1 MSYAEKI
8 TAYEAKRVSLAAGLQ
23 TIMESADAE
32 GTTVDAEQDE
42 QFEEL
47 KGQIEAIDKQLARY
61 RDLENLAAKAAV
73 PAAGKTSDEGSQSRG
88 GEAIIVKTQPKL
100 EPGMEFARLM
110 KAYGEAKGNMDLAA
124 RIAQN
129 RYGPDS
135 NAYGALKRIAER
147 GQQRLQWDG
156 YEKANVL
163 AGSTASGNWASDL
176 VLDEGGSFA
185 DMVEY
190 ARAATIVGKFGTGNI
205 PSLRRI
211 PFRTALGI
219 STSGGAGYWVGEG
232 LAKPLT
238 SFNVNKTFLEPLKC
252 ANIVVLTEELL
263 MSSASSAET
272 LVRDEMRNALVELID
287 VSFIDPNNSGS
298 ANVEPASITNGADAI
313 VASSGGDADDI
324 RLDLRSLVQK
334 FVNANTEGE
343 SVVLIMRTG
352 DALAAS
358 MLTNALGQ
366 TEFPNVGMGGGNLI
380 GLPVI
385 TSQNVPSGVIVAV
398 QPSNIYFADEG
409 GFMVDVSREASLLMT
424 DDANAN
430 HNSVTPT
437 PSQVVSMWQ
446 TNSVAF
452 RCERILN
459 WARRRST
466 AVAYITSAA
475 WGGAVNT

>member
-32 GTTVDAEQDE
+32 GTTLDAEQDE

-163 AGSTASGNWASDL
+163 AGSTASSTRVVASPIWWNTP
-176 VLDEGGSFA
+176 
-185 DMVEY
+185 
-190 ARAATIVGKFGTGNI
+190 AR
-205 PSLRRI
+205 PR
-211 PFRTALGI
+211 
-219 STSGGAGYWVGEG
+219 
-232 LAKPLT
+232 
-238 SFNVNKTFLEPLKC
+238 
-252 ANIVVLTEELL
+252 
-263 MSSASSAET
+263 SSASSARAT
-272 LVRDEMRNALVELID
+272 SRRC
-287 VSFIDPNNSGS
+287 
-298 ANVEPASITNGADAI
+298 
-313 VASSGGDADDI
+313 
-324 RLDLRSLVQK
+324 
-334 FVNANTEGE
+334 
-343 SVVLIMRTG
+343 
-352 DALAAS
+352 AAS
-358 MLTNALGQ
+358 R
-366 TEFPNVGMGGGNLI
+366 
-380 GLPVI
+380 
-385 TSQNVPSGVIVAV
+385 SG
-398 QPSNIYFADEG
+398 P
-409 GFMVDVSREASLLMT
+409 
-424 DDANAN
+424 
-430 HNSVTPT
+430 H
-437 PSQVVSMWQ
+437 W
-446 TNSVAF
+446 AF
-452 RCERILN
+452 RP
-459 WARRRST
+459 
-466 AVAYITSAA
+466 AA
-475 WGGAVNT
+475 APATGSVRASPSR

>member
-8 TAYEAKRVSLAAGLQ
+8 TAYEAKRVSLAAGLS
-23 TIMESADAE
+23 TIMEAADAE
-32 GTTVDAEQDE
+32 GSTLDAEQDE

-73 PAAGKTSDEGSQSRG
+73 PAAGTTSGEGSQSRG

-129 RYGPDS
+129 RYGPES

-287 VSFIDPNNSGS
+287 VSFIDPNNAGS

-385 TSQNVPSGVIVAV
+385 TSQNVPSGIIVAV

-437 PSQVVSMWQ
+437 ASSVVSMWQ

-459 WARRRST
+459 WSRRRST

>member
-1 MSYAEKI
+1 
-8 TAYEAKRVSLAAGLQ
+8 
-23 TIMESADAE
+23 
-32 GTTVDAEQDE
+32 
-42 QFEEL
+42 
-47 KGQIEAIDKQLARY
+47 
-61 RDLENLAAKAAV
+61 
-73 PAAGKTSDEGSQSRG
+73 
-88 GEAIIVKTQPKL
+88 
-100 EPGMEFARLM
+100 
-110 KAYGEAKGNMDLAA
+110 
-124 RIAQN
+124 
-129 RYGPDS
+129 
-135 NAYGALKRIAER
+135 
-147 GQQRLQWDG
+147 
-156 YEKANVL
+156 
-163 AGSTASGNWASDL
+163 
-176 VLDEGGSFA
+176 
-185 DMVEY
+185 
-190 ARAATIVGKFGTGNI
+190 
-205 PSLRRI
+205 
-211 PFRTALGI
+211 
-219 STSGGAGYWVGEG
+219 
-232 LAKPLT
+232 
-238 SFNVNKTFLEPLKC
+238 
-252 ANIVVLTEELL
+252 
-263 MSSASSAET
+263 
-272 LVRDEMRNALVELID
+272 VRDEMRNALVELID